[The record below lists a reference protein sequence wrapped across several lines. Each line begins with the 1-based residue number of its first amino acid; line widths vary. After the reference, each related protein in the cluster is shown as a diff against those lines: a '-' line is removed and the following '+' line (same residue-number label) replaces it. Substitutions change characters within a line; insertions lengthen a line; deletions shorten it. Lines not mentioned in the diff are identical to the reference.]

1 VLLFTCPYVLSLS
14 ADRSIKF
21 YSMGLISYL
30 NHNNFRLHENPVM
43 HPESADRLN
52 AIDKAIA
59 ESNLLSTLVNVT
71 PRTAQNADLCTI
83 HSQSYI
89 EHIEKSAHMAQSENK
104 LIQLDGDTFMSPRT
118 YEVAKLAAGASF
130 TAIDSLEQDNIS
142 SAFVAVRPPGHHAMA
157 QRQMGFC
164 IFNNIAL
171 AADYARKHLGHKKVL
186 IIDWDVHHGNGTQD
200 IFYNDP
206 EVFFISM
213 HQYPH
218 WPYKTGWLSEDGAG
232 DGKGFNL
239 NIPLPPGTGDKG
251 HLMAWDSIV
260 APVSAE
266 YKPDIILVSAGYD
279 AHQSDYMSNQNVTT
293 NGFGLLAGRLQ
304 NLAQSLDVKTACF
317 LEGGYNTEAL
327 ADSVV
332 ATLNAL
338 SKDAKDQK
346 TKSEPELQPITD
358 DQSPEELKSRLSLV
372 QKHFAKYWQSLK

>member
-1 VLLFTCPYVLSLS
+1 
-14 ADRSIKF
+14 
-21 YSMGLISYL
+21 MGLISFL
-30 NHNNFRLHENPVM
+30 HHTNFRLHENPAM
-43 HPESADRLN
+43 HPESPDRLN

-59 ESNLLSTLVNVT
+59 KSDLSSALVSIM
-71 PRTAQNADLCTI
+71 PRMAKNADLCTI
-83 HSQSYI
+83 HSPSYI
-89 EHIEKSAHMAQSENK
+89 DVIEKAAKAARGENK
-104 LIQLDGDTFMSPRT
+104 LIQLDGDTFMSPKT

-130 TAIDSLEQDNIS
+130 TAIDSLEKDDIT

-157 QRQMGFC
+157 QKQMGFC

-206 EVFFISM
+206 GVLFISM

-218 WPYKTGWLSEDGAG
+218 WPYETGWLSEDGAG
-232 DGKGFNL
+232 EGKGFNL

-251 HLMAWDSIV
+251 HLTAWDSII
-260 APVSAE
+260 APVSEE

-279 AHQSDYMSNQNVTT
+279 AHQSDHMSNQNVTT

-304 NLAQSLDVKTACF
+304 NLAQTLDVKTACF
-317 LEGGYNTEAL
+317 LEGGYNTGAL

-332 ATLNAL
+332 ATLQAL
-338 SKDAKDQK
+338 SSNAGGGSGKIESDLEA
-346 TKSEPELQPITD
+346 ITN
-358 DQSPEELKSRLSLV
+358 DQSPEELKDRLTAV
-372 QKHFAKYWQSLK
+372 RKHFAKYWTAFK

>member
-1 VLLFTCPYVLSLS
+1 
-14 ADRSIKF
+14 
-21 YSMGLISYL
+21 MGLISYL
-30 NHNNFRLHENPVM
+30 NHNNFRLHENPVN
-43 HPESADRLN
+43 HPESPDRLN

-59 ESNLLSTLVNVT
+59 RSNLFSNLVNIS
-71 PRTAQNADLCTI
+71 PRTAQNADLCMI
-83 HSQSYI
+83 HSQSYV
-89 EHIEKSAHMAQSENK
+89 EHIERAAQTAQNENK
-104 LIQLDGDTFMSPRT
+104 LIQLDGDTFMSPKT

-130 TAIDSLEQDNIS
+130 TAIDSLEQDKIS

-200 IFYNDP
+200 IFYKDP

-218 WPYKTGWLSEDGAG
+218 WPYETGWLTEDGAG

-251 HLMAWDSIV
+251 HLAAWDSIV

-304 NLAQSLDVKTACF
+304 NLAQSLEVKTACF
-317 LEGGYNTEAL
+317 
-327 ADSVV
+327 
-332 ATLNAL
+332 
-338 SKDAKDQK
+338 
-346 TKSEPELQPITD
+346 
-358 DQSPEELKSRLSLV
+358 
-372 QKHFAKYWQSLK
+372 

>member
-1 VLLFTCPYVLSLS
+1 MSLVS
-14 ADRSIKF
+14 F
-21 YSMGLISYL
+21 L
-30 NHNNFRLHENPVM
+30 NHNNFRLHENPAM
-43 HPESADRLN
+43 HPESPDRLN

-59 ESNLLSTLVNVT
+59 KSSLASTLVNVN
-71 PRTAQNADLCTI
+71 PRIALDADLCTI
-83 HSQSYI
+83 HSPSYI
-89 EHIEKSAHMAQSENK
+89 DLIEKAAQRAQSQNK
-104 LIQLDGDTFMSPRT
+104 LIQLDGDTFMSPKT

-130 TAIDSLEQDNIS
+130 TAIDSLENENIS

-200 IFYNDP
+200 IFYKDP
-206 EVFFISM
+206 GVCFISM

-218 WPYKTGWLSEDGAG
+218 WPYETGWLTEDGAEE
-232 DGKGFNL
+232 GKGFNL

-251 HLMAWDSIV
+251 HLAAWDSII

-279 AHQSDYMSNQNVTT
+279 AHQADYMSNQNVST
-293 NGFGLLAGRLQ
+293 NGFALLSSRLH
-304 NLAQSLDVKTACF
+304 NLAQTLNVKTACF

-332 ATLNAL
+332 ATLHAL
-338 SKDAKDQK
+338 SAD
-346 TKSEPELQPITD
+346 SENGKLPPELEPMTE
-358 DQSPEELKSRLSLV
+358 DQSPEELQNRLSLV
-372 QKHFAKYWQSLK
+372 QKHFAKYWTSLK